1 MSVAVI
7 LLFYYSININQEFNN
22 ILIKYNN
29 LYIDFMS

>member
-7 LLFYYSININQEFNN
+7 LLFYYSIHINQEFIN